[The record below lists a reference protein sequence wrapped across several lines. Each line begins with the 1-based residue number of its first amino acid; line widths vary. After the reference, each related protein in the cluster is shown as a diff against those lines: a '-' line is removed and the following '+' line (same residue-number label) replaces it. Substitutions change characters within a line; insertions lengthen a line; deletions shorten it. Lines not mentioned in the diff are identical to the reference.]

1 MVDGEVSPN
10 LLKQFGYWTHSVHHT
25 VDGPVNTKNKE
36 FSIIGSEFSLSK
48 KSSLFLKMTIEDFS
62 SEKNILVLRRAPN
75 SDNWDFCFSEK
86 SVLSLIE
93 KAKGRGAAKAVTG
106 SNGEGAPE
114 LETGKS
120 EK

>member
-62 SEKNILVLRRAPN
+62 SEKIFWYYVELQIAIIGI
-75 SDNWDFCFSEK
+75 
-86 SVLSLIE
+86 SVFLKNRS
-93 KAKGRGAAKAVTG
+93 
-106 SNGEGAPE
+106 
-114 LETGKS
+114 
-120 EK
+120 